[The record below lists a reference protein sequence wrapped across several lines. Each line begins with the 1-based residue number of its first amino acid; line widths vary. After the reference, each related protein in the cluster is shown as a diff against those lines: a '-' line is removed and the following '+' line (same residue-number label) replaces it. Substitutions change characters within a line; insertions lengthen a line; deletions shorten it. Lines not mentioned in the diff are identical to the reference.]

1 MAIPSFLVCP
11 YSRSGRTGLHEMNE
25 IRRRCPY
32 IFRGIVLS
40 LVLSL
45 VSPVATAQN
54 VRQDANG
61 RVVPQ
66 LSGVRLSPQEQIK
79 LGHETEAEVYKQMPV
94 LPDSNPVPAFV
105 RRMGA
110 RLAEKAPGT
119 RWPFEFHVIAQKEIN
134 AFALPGGPIFVN
146 LGSIQAA
153 DEDELAGVMAHEISH
168 VVMQHTARDAGK
180 QQTTQ
185 TLGMLGA
192 LIAGVVLGNGIAGNL
207 ASGAI
212 QLGAG
217 AISMSYSRTD
227 ESEADLLGAQI
238 MYDAG
243 YNPYALA
250 EFFQKLA
257 HQGGSGGVQF
267 LSDHPNPGNR
277 AENIRK
283 AIQRFPQKSYPRRDS
298 PEFVA
303 MKRVADSMQA
313 YTAQQI
319 AHHKGPWNLATAGSN
334 SAVASP
340 AMGAIETVSYEQV
353 RPSGSWRQFRQGGLA
368 FDYPANWELSKYQG
382 GILVAPP
389 AGVASNGAV
398 AYGLSIHAT
407 KSGSGNSR
415 EVARELATDIVK
427 SNPGMKILGGPNH
440 LRVNGIEAVAYD
452 LVGNS
457 PVRASRDGK
466 ETLRERDWLVTM
478 PREDGSSVALIF
490 TAPDRDYAEMKQT
503 FQTMLRSFRI
513 Q

>member
-1 MAIPSFLVCP
+1 VKL
-11 YSRSGRTGLHEMNE
+11 NE
-25 IRRRCPY
+25 VRLRCPDS
-32 IFRGIVLS
+32 FRAVALA

-45 VSPVATAQN
+45 AFPAATAQHI
-54 VRQDANG
+54 RQDADG
-61 RVVPQ
+61 RVVPE

-79 LGHETEAEVYKQMPV
+79 LGQKTAAEVYKQMPV
-94 LPDSNPVPAFV
+94 LSDSSPVSSFV
-105 RRMGA
+105 QRMGA
-110 RLAEKAPGT
+110 RLVEKAPGT

-168 VVMQHTARDAGK
+168 VVLQHTARDAGK

-185 TLGMLGA
+185 TLGALGA
-192 LIAGVVLGNGIAGNL
+192 IIAGVVLGNGMAGNL

-217 AISMSYSRTD
+217 AISMSYSRSD

-257 HQGGSGGVQF
+257 QQGGSGGVQF

-277 AENIRK
+277 AENVRK
-283 AIQRFPQKSYPRRDS
+283 AIQRFPQKSYPRKDS
-298 PEFVA
+298 AEFVA
-303 MKRVADSMQA
+303 MKRTADSMQA

-319 AHHKGPWNLATAGSN
+319 ANHKGPWNLAAGGAN
-334 SAVASP
+334 STPTSATTEF
-340 AMGAIETVSYEQV
+340 IDTVSYEQV
-353 RPSGSWRQFRQGGLA
+353 RPSSSWSQFRQSGLA
-368 FDYPANWELSKYQG
+368 FDYPANWELSSYQG

-389 AGVASNGAV
+389 AGVSSNGAI
-398 AYGLSIHAT
+398 AYGLSIRAT
-407 KSGSGNSR
+407 KSGSTSGNL
-415 EVARELATDIVK
+415 RELASELAGDIVK
-427 SNPGMKILGGPNH
+427 GNPGMKILGGPNR
-440 LRVNGIEAVAYD
+440 LQVNGAEAIAYD

-457 PVRASRDGK
+457 PVRASRGRKDM
-466 ETLRERDWLVTM
+466 LRERDWLVTV
-478 PREDGSSVALIF
+478 PREDGSIVALIF
-490 TAPDRDYAEMKQT
+490 TAPNRDYAEMKQT
-503 FQTMLRSFRI
+503 FQTMLRSF
-513 Q
+513 QVQ

>member
-1 MAIPSFLVCP
+1 
-11 YSRSGRTGLHEMNE
+11 MNE
-25 IRRRCPY
+25 IKLRCPF
-32 IFRGIVLS
+32 IFRAIVLSIVLS
-40 LVLSL
+40 LA
-45 VSPVATAQN
+45 SPMATAQN

-66 LSGVRLSPQEQIK
+66 LNGVRLSPQEQIK
-79 LGHETEAEVYKQMPV
+79 LGHDTAAEVYKQMPV
-94 LPDSNPVPAFV
+94 LSDSNPVSVFV
-105 RRMGA
+105 QRMGA

-180 QQTTQ
+180 KQTTQ

-192 LIAGVVLGNGIAGNL
+192 LIAGAVLGNGVAGNL

-257 HQGGSGGVQF
+257 QQGGSGVQF

-283 AIQRFPQKSYPRRDS
+283 AIQRFPQKSYPRNDS

-303 MKRVADSMQA
+303 MKRAADSMQA

-319 AHHKGPWNLATAGSN
+319 AHHKGPWDLNSKGS
-334 SAVASP
+334 SSTPAVSK
-340 AMGAIETVSYEQV
+340 METIETVSYEQV
-353 RPSGSWRQFRQGGLA
+353 RPSGSWSQFRQGGLS

-389 AGVASNGAV
+389 AGISSNGAI
-398 AYGLSIHAT
+398 AYGLSIHGTRA
-407 KSGSGNSR
+407 GSGNSR
-415 EVARELATDIVK
+415 EAARELATDIVK
-427 SNPGMKILGGPNH
+427 SNPGMKILGGPNP
-440 LRVNGIEAVAYD
+440 LRVNGVEAVSYD

-457 PVRASRDGK
+457 PVRSRGGR
-466 ETLRERDWLVTM
+466 ETLRERNWLVTM
-478 PREDGSSVALIF
+478 AREDGSNVALIF

-503 FQTMLRSFRI
+503 FQTMLRSFRV